1 MIGDF
6 ILWIK
11 QVFKETFCIHDYRQK
26 GTYGIYNSHGY
37 LECKKCGRIK

>member
-11 QVFKETFCIHDYRQK
+11 QVFKETFCVHDYEQK

-37 LECKKCGRIK
+37 LKCKKCGRIK